1 MTDSYKLTH
10 WRIYPKRLTKMRSY
24 LEARSPSDFADET
37 VFFGL
42 QYFIKRYLLGT
53 VITTRDLPRLRAF
66 CKHHFYGVEGLFNE
80 EGWRYIIEKH
90 NGRLPVSIK
99 AVAEGTVVPVG
110 NVMMTIENTDEN
122 CAWLTNFLET
132 VLVEV
137 WNTIT
142 VASLSRAMKK
152 NQYAAM
158 KKTVEDE
165 LIPIILP
172 SRVHDFGYRGVS
184 SPETAALSA
193 AAAHLVNFAGT
204 DTIAGIEL
212 INQFYSND
220 GYSDTEEYD
229 MTSGDE
235 WNSEESYRRWDRF
248 YADHMPGFS
257 IPATE
262 HSQMTLGG
270 PEGELS
276 VCRNLISEFPNGFV
290 ACVSDSYDLF
300 NCVNEYWDGA
310 LKDDV
315 LNRNGTLVVRPDSGD
330 PIKIVPMVLEAQKD
344 DSVKELG
351 NSLIFA
357 FTGFAIIACAAA
369 FASAFGVGTL
379 SGGPVTQVH
388 PITLTGGIKSVADF
402 IIMMSAGIF
411 ILIVV
416 IAGLGMIAS
425 QGESSNFDKWRKVL
439 VANCIGVVLMLTS
452 YFIIHAISDVN
463 SGLLITEMKGLALWM
478 LTLIGYICVAA
489 LIVAGIML
497 IVSIDDGLKDRAKRI
512 VYGTLISLLIV
523 IACYSLI
530 VIFIPT
536 T

>member
-1 MTDSYKLTH
+1 MTTFSQILRLCVGSMTDSYKLTH
-10 WRIYPKRLTKMRSY
+10 WRIYPKRLTKMLSY

-53 VITTRDLPRLRAF
+53 VITNRDLPRLQAF

-99 AVAEGTVVPVG
+99 AVAEGTIVPVG

-193 AAAHLVNFAGT
+193 AAHLVNFAGT

-235 WNSEESYRRWDRF
+235 WNAEESYRRWDRF

-300 NCVNEYWDGA
+300 NCVNEYWGGA

-330 PIKIVPMVLEAQKD
+330 PIKIVPMVLEA
-344 DSVKELG
+344 LG
-351 NSLIFA
+351 NKFGYRINKKGFKVLNDKVRVIQGDGINVKSHADILIAVIEVGWSVENLAFGSGGALLQKVNRDTFA
-357 FTGFAIIACAAA
+357 FA
-369 FASAFGVGTL
+369 FKCCYAVVDGKPRDVYKKPKTDSKKNSKRGQLALVRNSEGR
-379 SGGPVTQVH
+379 
-388 PITLTGGIKSVADF
+388 LTTVPEAE
-402 IIMMSAGIF
+402 
-411 ILIVV
+411 
-416 IAGLGMIAS
+416 AS
-425 QGESSNFDKWRKVL
+425 QYD
-439 VANCIGVVLMLTS
+439 
-452 YFIIHAISDVN
+452 
-463 SGLLITEMKGLALWM
+463 SGNLLIEVFRDGELLVDLPFEMIREAAE
-478 LTLIGYICVAA
+478 LIE
-489 LIVAGIML
+489 LEP
-497 IVSIDDGLKDRAKRI
+497 VS
-512 VYGTLISLLIV
+512 
-523 IACYSLI
+523 
-530 VIFIPT
+530 
-536 T
+536 